1 MIARG
6 ASSIMMGLLID
17 AGINSHG
24 KLSCCAYAIFASII
38 AMGVKRKS
46 DMLSVTTE
54 PQELNP

>member
-1 MIARG
+1 
-6 ASSIMMGLLID
+6 MMGLLID
-17 AGINSHG
+17 AGIHSHG

-38 AMGVKRKS
+38 VMGVKRKS